1 MSRVPESGSAEAPK
15 RIPQLDG
22 LRGLAILLV
31 VLLHYFANTARGQQ
45 PLVFKYFARAFGM
58 GWAGVDLFFVLSG
71 FLIGGI
77 LLDARPS
84 KRYFS
89 TFYLRRIH
97 RIFPLYYLWLV
108 LFGLFLFLGFTVGG
122 SPLAFSRLDLSHF
135 PRYLVFVQNFFY
147 QKGPLEIHWLSQTW
161 SLAVEE
167 QFYLVA
173 PLLIRFLS
181 VRRLTQVLLCTI
193 LLAPVLRFFV
203 FGYMDHGFVYAVMS
217 MPCRAD
223 DLAMGILAA
232 VAIRSAWFP
241 AFLARHPR
249 FLSKVFLCA
258 ALGMCGWIWWLMHP
272 MSLPSVTLGLS
283 WLGFFWLSLMLVVLC
298 EPAGWIARIF
308 RWGFLQRAGV
318 LSYCIYIAH
327 SSLNEILH
335 RALRHDTHRMDDWK
349 GFLVTASAALLVWLV
364 ASVSWKYFENPLLQ
378 RGRRYSY

>member
-1 MSRVPESGSAEAPK
+1 VTRVPASGATEAPK

-31 VLLHYFANTARGQQ
+31 LLLHYFANTARGQQ
-45 PLVFKYFARAFGM
+45 AIVYKYFARIFGM

-77 LLDARPS
+77 LLDARS
-84 KRYFS
+84 SERYFS

-108 LFGLFLFLGFTVGG
+108 LFLLFLFLGFTVGG
-122 SPLAFSRLDLSHF
+122 LPLEFSALDLSHF
-135 PRYLVFVQNFFY
+135 PRYLVFVQNFFH
-147 QKGPLEIHWLSQTW
+147 QKGPLEIHWLSQMW

-167 QFYLVA
+167 QFYLIA
-173 PLLIRFLS
+173 PLLVRFLS
-181 VRRLTQVLLCTI
+181 VRRLTQVLLGTI
-193 LLAPVLRFFV
+193 LFAPVLRYFV
-203 FGYMDHGFVYAVMS
+203 LGYVDHGSVYAVMS

-223 DLAMGILAA
+223 DLAIGILAA

-249 FLSKVFLCA
+249 FLSTLFLCT
-258 ALGMCGWIWWLMHP
+258 ALGMCGWTWWFMHP
-272 MSLPSVTLGLS
+272 SSLPSTTLGLS
-283 WLGFFWLSLMLVVLC
+283 WLGLFWLSLMLMVLC
-298 EPAGWIARIF
+298 QPAGWIARIF
-308 RWGFLQRAGV
+308 RWRFLQRAGV

-335 RALRHDTHRMDDWK
+335 RTLRHDTHRMDDWK
-349 GFLVTASAALLVWLV
+349 GVLVTALAALLVWLI
-364 ASVSWKYFENPLLQ
+364 ASFSWKYLENPLLR